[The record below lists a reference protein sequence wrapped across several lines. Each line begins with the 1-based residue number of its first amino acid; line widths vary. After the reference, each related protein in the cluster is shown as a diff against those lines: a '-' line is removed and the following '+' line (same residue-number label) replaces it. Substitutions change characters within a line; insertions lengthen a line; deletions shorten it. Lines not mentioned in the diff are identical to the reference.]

1 MSTTDTQPSILADGV
16 RVRQLYQVAKV
27 IHSTLDP
34 QEALQLILREAVRLV
49 NASCGSVVLLNPT
62 NGLLEIHAAHGL
74 PASAQELQLRTTEG
88 VTGWVMRHAR
98 PARLGDVKSDLRY
111 ISASDKVNSELAV
124 PLFVAGEVRGVLNM
138 DSDRSDAFSAEDELL
153 LVELAE
159 QAATVIQ
166 HTWLHEGSRQKARLL
181 ESLLHI
187 SHTVNSTLNLD
198 DTLKVITREAAQLMN
213 ARVCSLLLLNEAGT
227 ELELHACHGGGPA
240 YREKPP
246 VHVDESLVGAVI
258 RRRKPMQ
265 EENVQSS
272 GRYHHGLI
280 AQAEGLVSL
289 VSLPLT
295 FSQRAIGVL
304 NVYTGHTHTFSD
316 EEVRI
321 LTALA
326 DSSAVAIEKARL
338 YERVVDVEEQLRRSE
353 QLSVIGLLSA
363 EVAHEI
369 RNPLTVMKML
379 YHSLD
384 LEFAPGDPRAEDVK
398 IMGEKMDH
406 LNRIVDQ
413 ILDFARRSAPELAEV
428 SVNRLIDD
436 LGLLTRHKLKAANI
450 RLERLLDPDL
460 PLIQADATQLEQ
472 AFLNLTLN
480 AVEAMSEGG
489 QLKIT
494 TLAQKQG
501 IEIRFQDNGP
511 GMDAARQRAAF
522 SSWFTTGKEKG
533 TGLGLAIV
541 ARVVDAHGGR
551 VEIESEPGAG
561 TTFRLHLPLAPPEP
575 PAKRTA

>member
-1 MSTTDTQPSILADGV
+1 VNDHDDHATPSILEDPE
-16 RVRQLYQVAKV
+16 RLRHLYRVAKV

-34 QEALQLILREAVRLV
+34 QEALQLILNEAVELV
-49 NASCGSVVLLNPT
+49 KATSGSVVLLNPT
-62 NGLLEIHAAHGL
+62 NGLLEIQTAHGL
-74 PASAQELQLRTTEG
+74 PTSARDLQLRPNEG
-88 VTGWVMRHAR
+88 VTGWVMRHAT
-98 PARLGDVKSDLRY
+98 PVRLGNAREDPRY
-111 ISASDKVNSELAV
+111 VAASDTVNSELAV
-124 PLFVAGEVRGVLNM
+124 PLFVAGEIRGILNM
-138 DSDRSDAFSAEDELL
+138 DSERLDAFSAEDEML

-166 HTWLHEGSRQKARLL
+166 HTWLHEQSRQKARLL

-187 SHTVNSTLNLD
+187 GKTVNSTLNLD
-198 DTLKVITREAAQLMN
+198 DTLKVITREAAQLMR
-213 ARVCSLLLLNEAGT
+213 ARVCSLLLLNQSGS
-227 ELELHACHGGGPA
+227 ELELRSCHGGGQA
-240 YREKPP
+240 YRDKAP
-246 VHVDESLVGAVI
+246 VSVDESLVGAVI

-265 EENVQSS
+265 EENVQTS
-272 GRYHHGLI
+272 GRYHHSLI

-289 VSLPLT
+289 VSLPLVFGEKT
-295 FSQRAIGVL
+295 IGVL
-304 NVYTGHTHTFSD
+304 NVYTGHQHIFSD

-321 LTALA
+321 LAALA

-338 YERVVDVEEQLRRSE
+338 YERIVDVEEQLRRSE

-398 IMGEKMDH
+398 IMGEKMEH

-413 ILDFARRSAPELAEV
+413 ILDFARRSAPEPTEV
-428 SVNRLIDD
+428 NVNQLIDD

-450 RLERLLDPDL
+450 QLERLLDPDL

-480 AVEAMSEGG
+480 AVEAMGG
-489 QLKIT
+489 GGRLKIT
-494 TLAQKQG
+494 TLSVKDG
-501 IEIRFQDNGP
+501 VEIRFQDTGP
-511 GMDAARQRAAF
+511 GMDATAQQAAF

-541 ARVVDAHGGR
+541 ARVVETHGGK
-551 VEIESEPGAG
+551 ITIDSKPGHGA
-561 TTFRLHLPLAPPEP
+561 TFRLALPVTLP
-575 PAKRTA
+575 T